1 MIASRNSLFSWFSF
15 WIILAI
21 LFCYLLWPL
30 RKTLRYGIDLV
41 GGSYITLEVQTDK
54 AIETELLSK
63 LQAISNRLK
72 ETGKEMPTAKSVEQ
86 GKIMLTFASAAAAQN
101 AAQLIQ
107 AQEKELVIATSN
119 QIVTLSLPDR
129 VASRIKE
136 DAVSRNVEVLRTRLN
151 KLSVEEITIAAQG
164 EKNIIVELP
173 DVSDPQQ
180 AKEMIGKAAL
190 LEFKLVQKVGRT
202 PEDILYEL
210 DGILPGDMEIL
221 PSQDQT
227 DGKPNQYFLVSKFSE
242 VSGKDLRDA
251 RARLGDR
258 ASVVVEFSASVVVE
272 FRFTSEGGDKFY
284 DLTSKNIN
292 RPLAVVLDGVVITAP
307 NINSAIRHEGVIQGK
322 FTPDEAKQLALL
334 LKSGAFVAPV
344 TFEEERQIGP
354 ALGAESIR
362 QGLISCL
369 VGLGLIFLFS
379 LFFYSLCGLL
389 AFITLLYN
397 LLLILVAMSWLSA
410 TLTLPGIAGLVLTI
424 GMAIDSSI
432 LIYEQIKEGLAHGLS
447 IRKAVENGFSDAL
460 VVILDANITTFI
472 VGAVLYYFGT
482 GPIRG
487 FAVTMMLGI
496 ISTLITGL
504 FFLKS
509 MFSFILNRFNVQKLR
524 I

>member
-1 MIASRNSLFSWFSF
+1 MNVSAHRSLFSWFTF
-15 WIILAI
+15 WMILAVAC
-21 LFCYLLWPL
+21 CYLLWPL

-41 GGSYITLEVQTDK
+41 GGTFITLEVQTDK
-54 AIETELLSK
+54 AVETELLSK
-63 LQAISNRLK
+63 LQTISNRLK
-72 ETGKEMPTAKSVEQ
+72 EAGKEQPVSKNVMNGQ
-86 GKIMLTFASAAAAQN
+86 IILTFSSPAAAQN
-101 AAQLIQ
+101 AAQIIQ
-107 AQEKELVIATSN
+107 GQEKNLVVSTDNLLVKATFMDRIAKK
-119 QIVTLSLPDR
+119 
-129 VASRIKE
+129 IKD

-151 KLSVEEITIAAQG
+151 RLSVEEITIAAQG

-180 AKEMIGKAAL
+180 AKEMIGKAAV
-190 LEFKLVQKVGRT
+190 LEFKLVQRVGKS
-202 PEDILYEL
+202 PEDILYEI

-221 PSQDQT
+221 PSQEET
-227 DGKPNQYFLVSKFSE
+227 NGHPSEYYLVPKFAE
-242 VSGKDLRDA
+242 ISGKDLRTA

-258 ASVVVEFSASVVVE
+258 GGMVVEFSFS
-272 FRFTSEGGDKFY
+272 SEGGDKFY
-284 DLTSKNIN
+284 DLTSKNVGK
-292 RPLAVVLDGVVITAP
+292 PLAIVLDNKVVMAP
-307 NINSAIRHEGVIQGK
+307 RINSALRESGVIESST
-322 FTPDEAKQLALL
+322 FTPQTAKQLEVL

-354 ALGAESIR
+354 SLGAESIK

-369 VGLGLIFLFS
+369 VGLGLLLVFS
-379 LFFYSLCGLL
+379 ISFYSMCGLL

-397 LLLILVAMSWLSA
+397 LLLILVAMHFLRA

-432 LIYEQIKEGLAHGLS
+432 LIYEQIKEALANGMT
-447 IRKAVENGFSDAL
+447 IRKAVDTGFSDAMI
-460 VVILDANITTFI
+460 VILDANITTFI

-482 GPIRG
+482 GPIKG

-496 ISTLITGL
+496 IATLITGL

-509 MFSFILNRFNVQKLR
+509 TFTFILNKFNVQKLR

>member
-1 MIASRNSLFSWFSF
+1 MNTSARQGIFSWFTF
-15 WIILAI
+15 WIALAI
-21 LFCYLLWPL
+21 LFCYMLWPL

-41 GGSYITLEVQTDK
+41 GGSYITLEVQTAK
-54 AIETELLSK
+54 AIETELLAK
-63 LQAISNRLK
+63 LQSITSRLK
-72 ETGKEMPTAKSVEQ
+72 EANKEMPTNKTVEN
-86 GKIMLTFASAAAAQN
+86 GVITLTFSSAAAAQN
-101 AAQLIQ
+101 AAQVIQ
-107 AQEKELVIATSN
+107 AEKDLSIATNN
-119 QIVTLSLPDR
+119 QTITLSLPDR

-136 DAVSRNVEVLRTRLN
+136 DAVNRNVEVLRTRLN
-151 KLSVEEITIAAQG
+151 RLSVEEITIAAQG
-164 EKNIIVELP
+164 ERNIIVELP

-180 AKEMIGKAAL
+180 AKEMIGRAAL
-190 LEFKLVQKVGRT
+190 LEFKLVHKVGRT

-210 DGILPGDMEIL
+210 DGVLPGDMEIL
-221 PSQDQT
+221 PSQNET
-227 DGKPNQYFLVSKFSE
+227 DSKPTQYFLVSKFAE

-251 RARLGDR
+251 NARLGNR
-258 ASVVVEFSASVVVE
+258 ANVIVE
-272 FRFTSEGGDKFY
+272 FRFTTEGGDKFY
-284 DLTSKNIN
+284 ELTSKNIN
-292 RPLAVVLDGVVITAP
+292 KPLAVVLDGVVITAP
-307 NINSAIRHEGVIQGK
+307 NINSAIRNEGMIEGK

-369 VGLGLIFLFS
+369 VGLGLLFLFS
-379 LFFYSLCGLL
+379 VFFYSLCGIL

-397 LLLILVAMSWLSA
+397 LLLILVAMSWLNA

-424 GMAIDSSI
+424 GMAIDASI
-432 LIYEQIKEGLAHGLS
+432 LIYEEIKEGLSHGLT

-482 GPIRG
+482 GPIKG

-496 ISTLITGL
+496 VSTLITGL

-509 MFSFILNRFNVQKLR
+509 MFTFILNKFNVQKLR

>member
-1 MIASRNSLFSWFSF
+1 MNTTASRGLFSWFSF
-15 WIILAI
+15 WVVLAI

-30 RKTLRYGIDLV
+30 RQTLRFGIDLV
-41 GGSYITLEVQTDK
+41 GGTFITLEVQTDK
-54 AIETELLSK
+54 AVESELVAK
-63 LQAISNRLK
+63 LQGILNKLKDSNK
-72 ETGKEMPTAKSVEQ
+72 ELPATKTVEKSSIV
-86 GKIMLTFASAAAAQN
+86 LSFSSAAAAQN
-101 AAQLIQ
+101 AAQIIS
-107 AQEKELVIATSN
+107 AQEKDLKLVTDN
-119 QIVTLSLPDR
+119 QTVTLTLPDR
-129 VASRIKE
+129 LISKIKE
-136 DAVSRNVEVLRTRLN
+136 DAVSRNVEVLRSRLN

-164 EKNIIVELP
+164 ERNIIVELP

-180 AKEMIGKAAL
+180 AKAMIGKAAI
-190 LEFKLVQKVGRT
+190 LEFKMVQKYGRT

-221 PSQDQT
+221 PSQEEI
-227 DGKPNQYFLVSKFSE
+227 DGKPSGYYLVSKFAE

-251 RARLGDR
+251 YAQLDPQKMQTG
-258 ASVVVEFSASVVVE
+258 VIFKLN
-272 FRFTSEGGDKFY
+272 SEGGDKFY
-284 DLTSKNIN
+284 DLTSKNLQK
-292 RPLAVVLDGVVITAP
+292 PLAIVLDGVVISAP
-307 NINSAIRHEGVIQGK
+307 TIQAQIRNEGTITGR

-354 ALGAESIR
+354 SLGAESIR
-362 QGLISCL
+362 QGLVSCL
-369 VGLGLIFLFS
+369 VGLAALFVFS
-379 LFFYSLCGLL
+379 VVFYKLCGLL

-397 LLLILVAMSWLSA
+397 LLLILIAMSWLNA

-424 GMAIDSSI
+424 GMAIDASI
-432 LIYEQIKEGLAHGLS
+432 LIYEEIKEGLAAGLTN
-447 IRKAVENGFSDAL
+447 RKAIENGFSDAL

-482 GPIRG
+482 GPIKG

-504 FFLKS
+504 FFLKAT
-509 MFSFILNRFNVQKLR
+509 FTFILNTFNVQKLR

>member
-1 MIASRNSLFSWFSF
+1 MNTSARHGLFSWFTF
-15 WIILAI
+15 WIALAI
-21 LFCYLLWPL
+21 LFCYMLWPL

-41 GGSYITLEVQTDK
+41 GGSYITLEVQTQK

-63 LQAISNRLK
+63 LQSISNRLK
-72 ETGKEMPTAKSVEQ
+72 EANKEMPTSKSVEN
-86 GKIMLTFASAAAAQN
+86 GVITLEFSSAAAAQN
-101 AAQLIQ
+101 AAQVIQ
-107 AQEKELVIATSN
+107 AEKDLTLSTNN
-119 QIVTLSLPDR
+119 QTITLSLPDR

-136 DAVSRNVEVLRTRLN
+136 DAVNRNVEVLRTRLN
-151 KLSVEEITIAAQG
+151 RLSVEEITIAAQG
-164 EKNIIVELP
+164 ERNIIVELP

-180 AKEMIGKAAL
+180 AKEMIGRAAL
-190 LEFKLVQKVGRT
+190 LEFKLVHKVGRT

-210 DGILPGDMEIL
+210 DGVLPGDMEIL
-221 PSQDQT
+221 PSQNET
-227 DGKPNQYFLVSKFSE
+227 DGKPNQYFLVSKFAE

-251 RARLGDR
+251 NARLGNR
-258 ASVVVEFSASVVVE
+258 ANVIVE
-272 FRFTSEGGDKFY
+272 FRFTTEGGDKFY
-284 DLTSKNIN
+284 ELTSKNIN
-292 RPLAVVLDGVVITAP
+292 KPLAVVLDGVVITAP
-307 NINSAIRHEGVIQGK
+307 NINSAIRNEGMIEGK

-369 VGLGLIFLFS
+369 VGLALLFLFS
-379 LFFYSLCGLL
+379 IFFYSLCGIL
-389 AFITLLYN
+389 AFVTLLYN
-397 LLLILVAMSWLSA
+397 LLLILVAMSWLNA

-424 GMAIDSSI
+424 GMAIDASI
-432 LIYEQIKEGLAHGLS
+432 LIYEEIKEGLSHGLT

-482 GPIRG
+482 GPIKG

-509 MFSFILNRFNVQKLR
+509 MFTFILNKFNVQKLR